1 MSREIFIVFMF
12 IFLSSFFNAS
22 LIMSDERDYFDIPS
36 KLDEPKKETKPDIYT
51 EYQRAQEKLWK
62 DYLEIRNKLI
72 NEYIS
77 GKSEM
82 SYKEFKSKEQ
92 SLRDIYLRGRSEL
105 LRKYLRNSERIPNES

>member
-1 MSREIFIVFMF
+1 MSRVIFIVFMSISF
-12 IFLSSFFNAS
+12 SSFFNAP
-22 LIMSDERDYFDIPS
+22 LIMSDERDYFDISPR
-36 KLDEPKKETKPDIYT
+36 LDELGKETKPDIYT
-51 EYQRAQEKLWK
+51 EYQKAQDRLWR

-82 SYKEFKSKEQ
+82 SYEEFKSKEQ

-105 LRKYLRNSERIPNES
+105 LRKYLRNSERTPNKS